1 MENKH
6 PFRRVKGDKTML
18 ETLNN
23 IFNQLQTLTIISSAQ
38 NVQKL
43 QNMFQELQQVYA
55 EVKQLQQEK
64 TELQKQVTE
73 LKDKLESMQLENKM
87 A

>member
-1 MENKH
+1 
-6 PFRRVKGDKTML
+6 ML

-43 QNMFQELQQVYA
+43 QSMFQELQQVYA
-55 EVKQLQQEK
+55 EAKQLQQEK
-64 TELQKQVTE
+64 TELQKKVNDLQAKLDSVTIVDSKAE
-73 LKDKLESMQLENKM
+73 
-87 A
+87 

>member
-1 MENKH
+1 
-6 PFRRVKGDKTML
+6 ML
-18 ETLNN
+18 DTLNN
-23 IFNQLQTLTIISSAQ
+23 IFNQLQALTIISSAQ

-43 QNMFQELQQVYA
+43 QSMFQELQQVYA
-55 EVKQLQQEK
+55 EAKQLQQEK

-73 LKDKLESMQLENKM
+73 LKNKLESMQLENKM

>member
-1 MENKH
+1 
-6 PFRRVKGDKTML
+6 ML

-23 IFNQLQTLTIISSAQ
+23 IFNQLQALTIISSAQ

-55 EVKQLQQEK
+55 EAKQLQQEK

-87 A
+87 AE

>member
-1 MENKH
+1 
-6 PFRRVKGDKTML
+6 ML
-18 ETLNN
+18 DTLNN
-23 IFNQLQTLTIISSAQ
+23 IFNQLQALTIISSAQ

-43 QNMFQELQQVYA
+43 QSMFQELQQVYA
-55 EVKQLQQEK
+55 EAKQLQQEK

-73 LKDKLESMQLENKM
+73 LQNKLESMQLENKM

>member
-1 MENKH
+1 
-6 PFRRVKGDKTML
+6 ML

-23 IFNQLQTLTIISSAQ
+23 IFNQLQSLTIISSAQ

-43 QNMFQELQQVYA
+43 QNMFQELQQIYA

-64 TELQKQVTE
+64 TELQKKVNDLQA
-73 LKDKLESMQLENKM
+73 KLEPPTIEGSKAE
-87 A
+87 

>member
-1 MENKH
+1 
-6 PFRRVKGDKTML
+6 ML

-23 IFNQLQTLTIISSAQ
+23 IFNQLQTLTIISSTQ

-55 EVKQLQQEK
+55 EAKQFQQEK
-64 TELQKQVTE
+64 TELQKKVNDLQAKLDSVTIV
-73 LKDKLESMQLENKM
+73 ESKAE
-87 A
+87 

>member
-1 MENKH
+1 
-6 PFRRVKGDKTML
+6 ML

-23 IFNQLQTLTIISSAQ
+23 IFNQLQALTIISSAQ

-43 QNMFQELQQVYA
+43 QSMFQELQQVYA
-55 EVKQLQQEK
+55 EAKQLQQEK

-73 LKDKLESMQLENKM
+73 LKNKLESMQLENKM

>member
-1 MENKH
+1 
-6 PFRRVKGDKTML
+6 ML

-23 IFNQLQTLTIISSAQ
+23 IFNQLQALTIISSAQ

-55 EVKQLQQEK
+55 ETKQLQQEK
-64 TELQKQVTE
+64 TELQKKVNDLQAKLDSVTIVDSKE
-73 LKDKLESMQLENKM
+73 E
-87 A
+87 

>member
-23 IFNQLQTLTIISSAQ
+23 IFNQLQALTIISSAQ

-43 QNMFQELQQVYA
+43 QSMFQELQQVYA
-55 EVKQLQQEK
+55 EAKQLQQEK

-73 LKDKLESMQLENKM
+73 LKNKLESMQLENKM

>member
-1 MENKH
+1 
-6 PFRRVKGDKTML
+6 ML

-23 IFNQLQTLTIISSAQ
+23 IFNQLQALTIISSAQ

-55 EVKQLQQEK
+55 EAKQLQQEK
-64 TELQKQVTE
+64 IELQKKVNDFQA
-73 LKDKLESMQLENKM
+73 KLEPTTAENSK
-87 A
+87 AE

>member
-1 MENKH
+1 
-6 PFRRVKGDKTML
+6 ML

-43 QNMFQELQQVYA
+43 QSMFQELQQIYA
-55 EVKQLQQEK
+55 EAKQLQQEK

-73 LKDKLESMQLENKM
+73 LKNKLESMQLENKM

>member
-1 MENKH
+1 
-6 PFRRVKGDKTML
+6 ML

-23 IFNQLQTLTIISSAQ
+23 IFNQLQALTIISSAQ

-64 TELQKQVTE
+64 TELQKKVNDLQTQGNSAIVVDSKE
-73 LKDKLESMQLENKM
+73 E
-87 A
+87 